1 MVLAACSPGDPSADG
16 YLEPATVST
25 TIPDEEITLTLSYVS
40 DPAMLTL
47 IDSFEAKHPNITIEH
62 TQTAL
67 AEYTDTITATMTNDS
82 APDIV
87 QFFPGVM
94 RTLVPSGLIFDLQ
107 PYATAYDW
115 GENFPP
121 SSLGAFTLNQSG
133 KRLNSGQL
141 YALPA
146 AQSVTGVFYNKKL
159 LQQAGATA
167 PPKTLKQFSQA
178 MSKVQQAGMQPLS
191 VGGLGGGS
199 VQLWNALASATSD
212 TGELNDWVFGM
223 PESTIRTDGPRHAAQ
238 RVVDWADA
246 EYLSPKVTSVTDEDA
261 RSTFTSGHSAFLL
274 ANSRHVAQLSE
285 SMGKNV
291 GFLLLPPAGSGAAA
305 VAPTTA
311 AAYAVSSHT
320 DHPDA
325 AAAFLNFLTSSEAAQ
340 IQADEGLLPI
350 NTQADVSHEG
360 VAADVAGE
368 YHEALDGAGVTAS
381 SAYATPSMRGVL
393 RASMQELMSGT
404 LNVDNFLETVQTEWK
419 NYQEGPGA
427 RAAQAPAGG
436 VGPPLVP
443 DNGGPA
449 EKV

>member
-1 MVLAACSPGDPSADG
+1 
-16 YLEPATVST
+16 
-25 TIPDEEITLTLSYVS
+25 
-40 DPAMLTL
+40 
-47 IDSFEAKHPNITIEH
+47 
-62 TQTAL
+62 
-67 AEYTDTITATMTNDS
+67 
-82 APDIV
+82 
-87 QFFPGVM
+87 
-94 RTLVPSGLIFDLQ
+94 
-107 PYATAYDW
+107 
-115 GENFPP
+115 
-121 SSLGAFTLNQSG
+121 
-133 KRLNSGQL
+133 
-141 YALPA
+141 
-146 AQSVTGVFYNKKL
+146 VFYNKKL
-159 LQQAGATA
+159 LQQAGVRP

-178 MSKVQQAGMQPLS
+178 MSKVQQTGMQPLS

-223 PESTIRTDGPRHAAQ
+223 PESTIRADGPRHAAQ

-285 SMGKNV
+285 SMGENV
-291 GFLLLPPAGSGAAA
+291 GFFLLPPAGSGAAA

-325 AAAFLNFLTSSEAAQ
+325 AAAFLNFLTSPEGAR

-350 NTQADVSHEG
+350 NTHADLG
-360 VAADVAGE
+360 LDGLATDVARQH
-368 YHEALDGAGVTAS
+368 HEALDGAGVTAN

-393 RASMQELMSGT
+393 RASMQKLMSGT
-404 LNVDNFLETVQTEWK
+404 LNVDNFLEAVQTEWK

-427 RAAQAPAGG
+427 GAAPARGVHRSGG
-436 VGPPLVP
+436 
-443 DNGGPA
+443 A
-449 EKV
+449 ATTA